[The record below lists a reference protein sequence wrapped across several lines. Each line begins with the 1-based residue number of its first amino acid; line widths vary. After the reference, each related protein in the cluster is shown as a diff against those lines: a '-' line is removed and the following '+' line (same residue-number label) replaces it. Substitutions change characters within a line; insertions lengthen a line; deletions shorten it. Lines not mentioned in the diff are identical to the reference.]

1 MKYVVDPAHSSVG
14 FDVWHAPWSTIN
26 GTFSEFAGEFSFS
39 PTGQFSETGSFLN
52 VKVASLDAGKGN
64 LGNSRVISTMEAD
77 KFPWMGYTPVG
88 PLSPENAWISGKA
101 YTTRGLVAIRGE
113 KNEVDFRVTFDAN
126 GLPGAK
132 VLKLTVVATMDR
144 FAFDI
149 CTSWSEWAVGA
160 ELTIKATL
168 VANLENAGEEVSL
181 KDCSESTARCGDA

>member
-1 MKYVVDPAHSSVG
+1 M
-14 FDVWHAPWSTIN
+14 
-26 GTFSEFAGEFSFS
+26 
-39 PTGQFSETGSFLN
+39 FSETGSFLQ
-52 VKVASLDAGKGN
+52 VKVASLDAGQGN
-64 LGNSRVISTMEAD
+64 FGNKRVISTMEAD

-88 PLSPENAWISGKA
+88 TLSPENAWISGKA
-101 YTTRGLVAIRGE
+101 YTARGLVAIRGM
-113 KNEVDFRVTFDAN
+113 KKEVDFQVTFDAN

-144 FAFDI
+144 FDFDI
-149 CTSWSEWAVGA
+149 CSGWPSFTVGA